1 MLVGGKEVTMPA
13 ITADSLVLPR
23 IPRPDVTAHQRP
35 VTRVVP
41 ARHAVEGD
49 GFEVRRPFPGALSLY
64 DADPFLLLDHMGRA
78 ELAPGEAKGT
88 PWHPHR
94 GFETVTYLLDGA
106 LEHRDS
112 TGGGGLLTDGA
123 TQWMTAGA
131 GILHVER
138 PTEGLLT
145 SGGVLHGVQLW
156 VNLPA
161 RDKMTAPRYQDIE
174 ANAVELLTDEGGSSL
189 LRLIAGDLAGHRGPG
204 ATWTPITYVH
214 ATIAPGAQ
222 LSIPWPTNFNALAYV
237 LDGVGTA
244 GEERRPIGEADLA
257 VFGAGDA
264 ITLTA
269 DARQPEVAAAGMDV
283 LVLGGQPIGEPIYHH
298 GPFVMNTRAE
308 IVQAF
313 EDFQAGRLGRIPSEA
328 R

>member
-1 MLVGGKEVTMPA
+1 
-13 ITADSLVLPR
+13 
-23 IPRPDVTAHQRP
+23 
-35 VTRVVP
+35 
-41 ARHAVEGD
+41 
-49 GFEVRRPFPGALSLY
+49 
-64 DADPFLLLDHMGRA
+64 
-78 ELAPGEAKGT
+78 
-88 PWHPHR
+88 
-94 GFETVTYLLDGA
+94 
-106 LEHRDS
+106 
-112 TGGGGLLTDGA
+112 
-123 TQWMTAGA
+123 
-131 GILHVER
+131 
-138 PTEGLLT
+138 
-145 SGGVLHGVQLW
+145 
-156 VNLPA
+156 
-161 RDKMTAPRYQDIE
+161 MTAPRYQDIE
-174 ANAVELLTDEGGSSL
+174 ANAVELLTDDGGSSL

-244 GEERRPIGEADLA
+244 GEERQPIGEADLA